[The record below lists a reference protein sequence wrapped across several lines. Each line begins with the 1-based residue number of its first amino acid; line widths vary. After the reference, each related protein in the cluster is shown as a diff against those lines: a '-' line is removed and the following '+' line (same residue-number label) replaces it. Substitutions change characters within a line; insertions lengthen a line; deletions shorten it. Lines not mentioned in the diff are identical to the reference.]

1 MREHHFWVQNVSS
14 SISVLYYYN
23 EAIHHDH
30 KALFC
35 RIIYGHDLLLFNVNE
50 EEQADADVAFDVLFM

>member
-1 MREHHFWVQNVSS
+1 MQDISS
-14 SISVLYYYN
+14 GISVLYYNN
-23 EAIHHDH
+23 ETIHHDH

-50 EEQADADVAFDVLFM
+50 DATTTAFDVFHMNMHE